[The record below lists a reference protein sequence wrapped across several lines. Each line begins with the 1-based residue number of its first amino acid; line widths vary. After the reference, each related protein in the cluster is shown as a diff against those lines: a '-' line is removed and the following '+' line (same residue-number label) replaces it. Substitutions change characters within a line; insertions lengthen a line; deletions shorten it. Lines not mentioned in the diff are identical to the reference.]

1 MPEKARPW
9 ESWWPTPNEAEMLLQ
24 HYTSVHADLFP
35 FVLVPPQMSAM
46 ELRQHRPF
54 LWKAA
59 MMVSCFL
66 DGGRQV
72 KLGEE
77 LLAEIGRAAVVDG
90 VKSLDLLHGLQLL
103 IAW

>member
-1 MPEKARPW
+1 
-9 ESWWPTPNEAEMLLQ
+9 MLLQ
-24 HYTSVHADLFP
+24 HYKVVHADLFP

-54 LWKAA
+54 LWKAT

-66 DGGRQV
+66 DGTRQV

-77 LLAEIGRAAVVDG
+77 LLAEIGRAAFVDG